1 MDELQRAQASL
12 GKAVARAR
20 AGEDPVLAAQVRERG
35 EQFANLFT
43 GLVRMGHVHAAT
55 NHAFDQPSADLKRV
69 LDALLELL
77 GAVHVVTVED
87 QVYLNEVRLKV
98 HAEGA
103 QKGLGPELAR
113 HNVGG
118 LTFHAALTVEQVRA
132 LVAVLAARP
141 APEQPRTAVVDKLR
155 EAGVAS
161 VELVGLQRFRMSD
174 DAQPVAAVAGVAA
187 GEQGLVPRLVR
198 EVEQSWDLLAAGRQP
213 NVLALRRLV
222 SEALQADPAHPE
234 LWLAPRGAA
243 TAHGWHA
250 WKVAQVTLLVARA
263 VGLPA
268 SVQQDFGVAA
278 LLHDVGY
285 ALPGTTF
292 EGHPMAGAR
301 LLLKQLGFHEAK
313 VRRLDAV
320 LHHHGVFPA
329 HLPLVA
335 RVVRLAEDYDTTTR
349 PGGPALTPPEALA
362 YLAAGAGRE
371 FDPVLTQVLINCL
384 GLYPPGTYLAL
395 EDGRVVLSASGV
407 RRADLFAKPVAVL
420 IRRADGTQATTR
432 EWVDLGREGVVHGPL
447 KPRVASS
454 PSGLHPWRQS

>member
-12 GKAVARAR
+12 GRAVARAR

-55 NHAFDQPSADLKRV
+55 NHAFDQPTADLKRV
-69 LDALLELL
+69 LDGLLELL
-77 GAVHVVTVED
+77 GPVHLVTVED

-113 HNVGG
+113 HHLGG
-118 LTFHAALTVEQVRA
+118 VSFHAPLTVEQVRA
-132 LVAVLAARP
+132 VVSVLAGKPAAEHPRAVL
-141 APEQPRTAVVDKLR
+141 VDQLR
-155 EAGVAS
+155 AAGVNS
-161 VELVGLQRFRMSD
+161 VEVVGLQRFRMSS
-174 DAQPVAAVAGVAA
+174 DATPAAGVSAT
-187 GEQGLVPRLVR
+187 EQGLVARVAR
-198 EVEQSWDLLAAGRQP
+198 EVEQSWDLLVAGRQP
-213 NVLALRRLV
+213 NMLALRRLV
-222 SEALQADPAHPE
+222 TEVLQADPGHVE
-234 LWLAPRGAA
+234 LWLAPRGTA
-243 TAHGWHA
+243 TPHGWHA
-250 WKVAQVTLLVARA
+250 WRVAQVTLLIARGL
-263 VGLPA
+263 GLPP

-285 ALPGTTF
+285 AVPGASF
-292 EGHPMAGAR
+292 EGHPMTGAR

-320 LHHHGVFPA
+320 LHHHGAFTS

-335 RVVRLAEDYDTTTR
+335 RAVRLAEDFDTATR
-349 PGGPALTPPEALA
+349 AGGLSPPEALA
-362 YLAAGAGRE
+362 WLAAGAGRE
-371 FDPVLTQVLINCL
+371 FDPVLTQVLINAL

-395 EDGRVVLSASGV
+395 EDGRIVLCASAV
-407 RRADLFAKPVAVL
+407 RRPELFAKPLTVL
-420 IRRADGTQATTR
+420 IRRADGSAAQVR
-432 EWVDLGREGVVHGPL
+432 EWVDLAAEGVVRGPL

-454 PSGLHPWRQS
+454 PSGLHPWRG

>member
-55 NHAFDQPSADLKRV
+55 NHAFDQPTADLKRV

-98 HAEGA
+98 HAEGP

-198 EVEQSWDLLAAGRQP
+198 EVEQSWDLLAAGR
-213 NVLALRRLV
+213 
-222 SEALQADPAHPE
+222 
-234 LWLAPRGAA
+234 
-243 TAHGWHA
+243 
-250 WKVAQVTLLVARA
+250 
-263 VGLPA
+263 
-268 SVQQDFGVAA
+268 
-278 LLHDVGY
+278 
-285 ALPGTTF
+285 
-292 EGHPMAGAR
+292 
-301 LLLKQLGFHEAK
+301 
-313 VRRLDAV
+313 
-320 LHHHGVFPA
+320 
-329 HLPLVA
+329 
-335 RVVRLAEDYDTTTR
+335 
-349 PGGPALTPPEALA
+349 
-362 YLAAGAGRE
+362 
-371 FDPVLTQVLINCL
+371 
-384 GLYPPGTYLAL
+384 
-395 EDGRVVLSASGV
+395 
-407 RRADLFAKPVAVL
+407 
-420 IRRADGTQATTR
+420 
-432 EWVDLGREGVVHGPL
+432 
-447 KPRVASS
+447 
-454 PSGLHPWRQS
+454 